1 MVSSFLKLLE
11 AKAGDGLD
19 EDARNYLNFA
29 SENAERM
36 KRMIHALV
44 ELSRVN
50 RDEEAS
56 VPVDMNDIMQDF
68 SQMYGEA
75 LKSVGGRMTWETN
88 HEVFA
93 APGMV
98 VKLIQKL
105 VNNALENPFPGRP
118 LELKIHSRELDNGFI
133 EIAVE
138 DNGKGIRES
147 YQARVF
153 EVFKQVG
160 NACDKVGAG
169 LTIAK
174 AIVEKYG
181 GEIRLGSIEGEGT
194 RVCFSLPMAR

>member
-19 EDARNYLNFA
+19 DDARNYLNFA

-50 RDEEAS
+50 RDQEDCVA
-56 VPVDMNDIMQDF
+56 VDMNDVMQDF
-68 SQMYGEA
+68 SQMYSEA
-75 LKSVGGRMTWETN
+75 LKAIGGRMTWDVN
-88 HEVFA
+88 HAVFA
-93 APGMV
+93 APGLV

-105 VNNALENPFPGRP
+105 VNNALENVLPGRP
-118 LELKIHSRELDNGFI
+118 LELQIHSHDLGNGFV

-138 DNGKGIRES
+138 DNGKGIRKS

-160 NACDKVGAG
+160 NSSDKVGAG

-181 GEIRLGSIEGEGT
+181 GEISLNSIEGEGT
-194 RVCFSLPMAR
+194 RVCFSMPKA